1 MAFFDLTNPENLK
14 NLKDGLYSS
23 KYFFILSGKE
33 IFLHEDFSFPS
44 KDEFL
49 EILEKAKGEKGTNAF
64 FENFGFENSKD
75 ENHENDNHRNKNPG
89 NPENKKTESKNHEN
103 AAGFSA
109 ILLENAL
116 EHDDFPSRNLKKI
129 SVQSVFAKGTEE
141 EAFLSARARSILK
154 WRKSMKFCQECASP
168 LHDSGTFSARECE
181 KCGKTYFP
189 RIEPCIITLIQNGD
203 KVLLARHRNR
213 NVDSFACIAGFI
225 EAGENA
231 EHAVLREVKEE
242 TGLNVK
248 NPCYKGSQSW
258 PFPDQLMLAFTAEYE
273 SGEIRVQEDEL
284 SEAKWFS
291 KDEIPDD
298 TKPGS
303 AAWRLLHNKF

>member
-14 NLKDGLYSS
+14 RLKDAVYSS
-23 KYFFILSGKE
+23 EYFFVLSGKD

-44 KDEFL
+44 KEEFL
-49 EILEKAKGEKGTNAF
+49 EILETLKKT
-64 FENFGFENSKD
+64 ENSKKDSEKNPEADSKTYSDADSNLDSDRGNSFSAFSENLENSFRFSAVLIED
-75 ENHENDNHRNKNPG
+75 EN
-89 NPENKKTESKNHEN
+89 
-103 AAGFSA
+103 FS
-109 ILLENAL
+109 
-116 EHDDFPSRNLKKI
+116 SGNLKKFPI
-129 SVQSVFAKGTEE
+129 QSVFARGTEE

-168 LHDSGTFSARECE
+168 LHDSRTFSARECE

-189 RIEPCIITLIQNGD
+189 RIEPCIITLVQNGD
-203 KVLLARHRNR
+203 KVLLARHKNR
-213 NVDSFACIAGFI
+213 NVNSFVCIAGFI

-231 EHAVLREVKEE
+231 EHAVIREVKEE

-273 SGEIRVQEDEL
+273 SGEINVQKDEL